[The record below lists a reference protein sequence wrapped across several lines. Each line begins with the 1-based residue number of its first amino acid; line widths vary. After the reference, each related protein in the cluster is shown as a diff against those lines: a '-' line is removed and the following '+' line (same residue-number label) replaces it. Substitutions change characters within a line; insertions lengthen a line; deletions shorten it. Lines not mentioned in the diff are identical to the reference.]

1 MKLLKSI
8 LASILFM
15 SFLPVSVSAE
25 TVLTCT
31 INDYSIQSINQEG
44 QWTVLGCAAN
54 LSDAK
59 KIMNDSLAQYPD
71 LVITHNASRSPL
83 KIVATNRGIVT
94 SYPQRTGTS
103 TSNHST
109 MDIFRNSN
117 FSGDTTYVPAYVD
130 MAYVDTL
137 SFDIGTGRGVVQT
150 EISGFKGFTQIL
162 QLDIIPLIYVEKNWL
177 ISLGG
182 RTFAEENN
190 TSGTKE
196 AVRSVVARMN
206 EYRVAV
212 NSTYKVN
219 EITHATWNART
230 GSFAS
235 YTYGL
240 APEWLPVGTYYS
252 WDSIH
257 FFYDKAMKEPVLH
270 GEKVGQYYNYYQY
283 LPVRSASLYDGKVLD
298 DYMKA
303 MGYTEKATVFPRT
316 SSTQTAMHEV
326 GGQFVSAQN
335 IYGINSLLMF
345 ALAIHESGA
354 GTSRLA
360 IEKNNLFGWGAI
372 DSNPSD
378 AHMFESIEKSIYEHA
393 GINLRGFISV
403 ENWRYFG
410 VILGNKNNGMNTKYA
425 SDPYWGHKIAGWA
438 YRIDRYN
445 NFQDFNKY
453 QIGIIEDNRIP
464 HIKPTMD
471 VNSTTLHTIAERTQQ
486 RVMLINS
493 VDTVSGKQWIQ
504 IMSSQPITPDG
515 VVIRLNAHL
524 AADNPNRTT
533 GKLIQYT
540 WYSSVG
546 YIQTD
551 QLNIIYTGDGVHK
564 IPRVF
569 NAKEFEKPVV
579 SDADV
584 ISITSGKLSFNGY
597 GIKPGVSIPYTTN
610 VAFKLLVSTNN
621 QIAKSYSLSQGLINP
636 TLTTTF
642 GSGQF
647 EYDGATYQASNID
660 LTSLPVGTYTLS
672 MEGVAN
678 TLAQPTV
685 FAYPLTTS
693 KTLPS
698 LSVFNKRSY
707 EFKKLENQSIQLII
721 AATDSNDTD
730 PVTNPDPEP
739 EPEPEPVI
747 LKGDVNGDGIVNVL
761 DLARISRFLAEL
773 EQLSELSMKAADIND
788 DGIVN
793 VLDLARL
800 SRILA
805 ELE

>member
-44 QWTVLGCAAN
+44 QWTVVGCAAN

-103 TSNHST
+103 TSNSST

-240 APEWLPVGTYYS
+240 APEWLPIGTYYS

-257 FFYDKAMKEPVLH
+257 FFYDKAMKEPVLN

-303 MGYTEKATVFPRT
+303 LGYTEKATVFPRT

-453 QIGIIEDNRIP
+453 QIGIIEDNRVP

-471 VNSTTLHTIAERTQQ
+471 ANSTTLHTIAERTQQ

-493 VDTVSGKQWIQ
+493 IHTVNGKQWVQ

-515 VVIRLNAHL
+515 VVIRLNSHL
-524 AADNPNRTT
+524 AIDNPLRTT
-533 GKLIQYT
+533 GQLIQYT

-551 QLNIIYTGDGVHK
+551 QLNIIYAGDGIHK
-564 IPRVF
+564 IPRVY
-569 NAKEFEKPVV
+569 NAKEFEKPVI
-579 SDADV
+579 SDTDAMV
-584 ISITSGKLSFNGY
+584 ISSGKLTFNGY

-610 VAFKLLVSTNN
+610 VSFKLLVSTNN

-636 TLTTTF
+636 SLTTAF

-707 EFKKLENQSIQLII
+707 EFKKLENQSIQLTIT
-721 AATDSNDTD
+721 ATDSNDTD
-730 PVTNPDPEP
+730 PVTNPDP